1 MSLRADLRIIADAV
15 PKGARVL
22 DIGCGDGALMDALI
36 REKAVDARGIELDPA
51 QVSRAVARGLSV
63 VQGDANTDLV
73 DYPSGAFDMVI
84 LSNTLQATARPAEVL
99 DHLLRIGNRAVVSFP
114 NFGHWRVRLALGV
127 MGRMPV
133 TTALP
138 VQWYETANIHLCTIA
153 DFEAL
158 CGTHGHTIAHAFY
171 LRAGGGMPRPLASRR
186 FANLLADVGVFIL
199 SH

>member
-15 PKGARVL
+15 PTGARVL

-36 REKAVDARGIELDPA
+36 REKGVDARGIELDPA

-84 LSNTLQATARPAEVL
+84 LSNTLQATARPADVL

-114 NFGHWRVRLALGV
+114 NFGHWRVRLALGM

-133 TTALP
+133 TAALP

-158 CGTHGHTIAHAFY
+158 CVAHGHTIERAFY
-171 LRAGGGMPRPLASRR
+171 LRAGLGMPRPLASRR
-186 FANLLADVGVFIL
+186 FANLLAEVGVFVL
-199 SH
+199 SR